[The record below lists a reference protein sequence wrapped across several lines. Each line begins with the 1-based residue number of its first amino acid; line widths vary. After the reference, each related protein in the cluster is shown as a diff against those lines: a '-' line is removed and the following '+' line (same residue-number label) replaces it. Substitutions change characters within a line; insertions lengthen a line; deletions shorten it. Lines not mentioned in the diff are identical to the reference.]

1 MSNID
6 TVAPNNNFSDI
17 QKNSLTTFIK
27 LLSNNELPADKH
39 KFIGLLL
46 LTVSTYVGNANLLT
60 WILDNNYAHCNDL
73 INNYHIKFLNKLGFN
88 FELQS
93 TNMMTDE
100 TKDEMPEL
108 ISGDDNDMD
117 VTDDEMPEL
126 ISGDD
131 NDMDVNDDEM
141 PELISG
147 DDKDMDETTN
157 KLFDIP
163 PAIICPTVAATVF
176 DHSLYDTIFPHVG
189 NK

>member
-39 KFIGLLL
+39 KFIGRLL
-46 LTVSTYVGNANLLT
+46 LTVSTYVGNADLLT

-73 INNYHIKFLNKLGFN
+73 INNSHIKFLNKLGFN

-108 ISGDDNDMD
+108 ISGDDKDMD
-117 VTDDEMPEL
+117 V
-126 ISGDD
+126 
-131 NDMDVNDDEM
+131 
-141 PELISG
+141 
-147 DDKDMDETTN
+147 TTN

>member
-46 LTVSTYVGNANLLT
+46 LTVSTYVGNADLLT

-73 INNYHIKFLNKLGFN
+73 INNSHIKFLNKLGFN

-131 NDMDVNDDEM
+131 
-141 PELISG
+141 
-147 DDKDMDETTN
+147 KDMDETTN